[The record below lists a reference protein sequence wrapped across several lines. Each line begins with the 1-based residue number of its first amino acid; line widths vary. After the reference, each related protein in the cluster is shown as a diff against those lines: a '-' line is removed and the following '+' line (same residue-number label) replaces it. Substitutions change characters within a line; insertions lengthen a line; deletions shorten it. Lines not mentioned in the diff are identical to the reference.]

1 MPGGEQ
7 FSRKNETAIA
17 ALLGCPTIE
26 MAAATVGVSERTLRN
41 WLKDPRFQQ
50 AFRAARHQVVDLALA
65 RLQEAY
71 GLAVTSLRDLLTARS
86 EAVRLGACRAILEL
100 GVKLRENLDLEQRIA
115 ELEEQARRERGQ
127 G

>member
-7 FSRKNETAIA
+7 FSRKKENAIA
-17 ALLGCPTIE
+17 ALLTHPTIE
-26 MAAATVGVSERTLRN
+26 TAAAVVGVSEKSLRN
-41 WLKDPRFQQ
+41 WLKEPAFQQ
-50 AFRAARHQVVDLALA
+50 AFRDARSQVVDLALA

-100 GVKLRENLDLEQRIA
+100 GGKLRENLDLEQRIA
-115 ELEEQARRERGQ
+115 ELEEQARRESGQ